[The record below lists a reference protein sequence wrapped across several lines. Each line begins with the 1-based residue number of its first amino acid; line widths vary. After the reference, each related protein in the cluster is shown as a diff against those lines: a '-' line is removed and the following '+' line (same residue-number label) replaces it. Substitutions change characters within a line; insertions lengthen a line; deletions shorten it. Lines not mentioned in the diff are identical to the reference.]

1 MKTLITHDGKFL
13 TPLTSANGREPEAL
27 MARERIGLFASQPQ
41 GSQEMNLD
49 DFLAG
54 MRALGTEIKSQLISM
69 DEEIDL
75 VLVGL
80 LTGENVFFLSL
91 FSGSTSTRT
100 SRATTSLDR
109 SIRTHCVTGGGR
121 AGCLG
126 WPQQLWPTWMNCSKP
141 RARCS
146 TCCWRPTKSTP

>member
-13 TPLTSANGREPEAL
+13 APLTSANGREPEAL
-27 MARERIGLFASQPQ
+27 LARERIGLFASQPQ

-54 MRALGTEIKSQLISM
+54 MHALGTEIKAQLVSM

-91 FSGSTSTRT
+91 PGAAKTTLARMVAKGIDGRFFRINLNPDVSRNDPWGAKTS
-100 SRATTSLDR
+100 SRWVYSRKGNILC
-109 SIRTHCVTGGGR
+109 SIFR
-121 AGCLG
+121 
-126 WPQQLWPTWMNCSKP
+126 LW
-141 RARCS
+141 
-146 TCCWRPTKSTP
+146 